1 MISSQIQPVCCLGHQ
16 RAISDFKWLRVV
28 IICIDQKKIGHW
40 RKSPL
45 KAGVDIDIFHLVV
58 VLQENSKEEAAAK
71 SEVNAGAVGKL
82 IVQHFRRKS
91 PMVKSLSVPSVIRR
105 SQVIIQARHP
115 VEESQNCRRGR
126 HFPEKTAVFR
136 ENAPQNG
143 PDDDLLIDL
152 NLRTARALVRCPRGS
167 TPRSA
172 ELAGRQTNRVLPPGR
187 QSR

>member
-45 KAGVDIDIFHLVV
+45 KAGVDIDIFQLVV

-126 HFPEKTAVFR
+126 PFGKTHLKTV
-136 ENAPQNG
+136 QI
-143 PDDDLLIDL
+143 DDLLIDL